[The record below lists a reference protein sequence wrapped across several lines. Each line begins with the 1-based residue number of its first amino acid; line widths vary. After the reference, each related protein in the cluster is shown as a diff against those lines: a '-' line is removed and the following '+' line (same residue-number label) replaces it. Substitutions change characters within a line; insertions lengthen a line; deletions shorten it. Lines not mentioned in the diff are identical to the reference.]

1 MAELWN
7 CKGCGRLVSVTWK
20 TCPHCGEVFSASSD
34 EGDSH
39 GSAVDDYERQ
49 RHLDRD
55 KTMGWLI
62 IGGLVVFL
70 VVLGVTLAALY
81 PNLVK
86 SQGGSYRAS
95 SGTYRGLSEETK
107 KKMYYDMIA
116 TQDQNPYSN
125 EWNEGVKQAA
135 ADYYDI
141 PMSQVDDIIHEG
153 ATERWLT
160 PPPP

>member
-1 MAELWN
+1 MEKRTA
-7 CKGCGRLVSVTWK
+7 
-20 TCPHCGEVFSASSD
+20 
-34 EGDSH
+34 GDSH
-39 GSAVDDYERQ
+39 GSAVDDHERQ
-49 RHLDRD
+49 RHLDRN
-55 KTMGWLI
+55 KTTNWLI
-62 IGGLVVFL
+62 IGGLVVLGML
-70 VVLGVTLAALY
+70 VILEALY

-86 SQGGSYRAS
+86 SQGGSYHAS

-116 TQDQNPYSN
+116 PQDQNPYSN

-141 PMSQVDDIIHEG
+141 PMSQVNDIIHEG